1 MYEFTIEEFTKYVV
15 RLLEPLGNVTLENP
29 DIQETFPLAV
39 VNNPMQSINKVEN
52 NVPIYK
58 RFSINIEWWTN
69 SKYDS
74 MKLYEETN
82 KLLRAYNFV
91 QKGTQTDMYDEIT
104 KKHRFGGRYDVNYN
118 GLTNSFE
125 RIM

>member
-1 MYEFTIEEFTKYVV
+1 MYEFTIEEFTRYVI
-15 RLLEPLGNVTLENP
+15 RLLEPLGNITLENP
-29 DIQETFPLAV
+29 DIQESFPLAV

-58 RFSINIEWWTN
+58 RFSINVEWWTN

-82 KLLRAYNFV
+82 KLLRTYNFV
-91 QKGTQTDMYDEIT
+91 QKGTQTDLYDEIT
-104 KKHRFGGRYDVNYN
+104 KKYRYGGRYEVNYN

>member
-1 MYEFTIEEFTKYVV
+1 MYEFTIEEFTRYVV
-15 RLLEPLGNVTLENP
+15 RLLESLGNITLENP
-29 DIQETFPLAV
+29 DVQETFPLAV

-91 QKGTQTDMYDEIT
+91 QKGTPTEMYDEIT
-104 KKHRFGGRYDVNYN
+104 KKYRFGGRYDVNYN

>member
-91 QKGTQTDMYDEIT
+91 QKGTQIDMYDEIT

>member
-1 MYEFTIEEFTKYVV
+1 MYEFTIEEFTRYVV
-15 RLLEPLGNVTLENP
+15 RLLEPLGNIILENP
-29 DIQETFPLAV
+29 DVQETFPLAV

-52 NVPIYK
+52 NVPIYI
-58 RFSINIEWWTN
+58 RFSINVEWWTN

-74 MKLYEETN
+74 MKLFEETN
-82 KLLRAYNFV
+82 KLLRTYNFV

-104 KKHRFGGRYDVNYN
+104 KKHRFGGRYEVNYN